1 MFVPVVPDDPN
12 GSANIPLD
20 EEESG
25 VDRYARPVSKLN
37 FYVGCFLA
45 FLSGFL
51 TMFNNFLIK
60 ETGSDFGELIAIRSL
75 LQIAVML
82 TLSKVM
88 GRRMSIRVTAQVCR
102 MILI

>member
-1 MFVPVVPDDPN
+1 M
-12 GSANIPLD
+12 
-20 EEESG
+20 
-25 VDRYARPVSKLN
+25 SKIS

-45 FLSGFL
+45 FFSGFL

-82 TLSKVM
+82 TLSKVT
-88 GRRMSIRVTAQVCR
+88 GKKIQGEGASPSSKFA
-102 MILI
+102 

>member
-1 MFVPVVPDDPN
+1 M
-12 GSANIPLD
+12 
-20 EEESG
+20 
-25 VDRYARPVSKLN
+25 DRYARPVSKLS

-45 FLSGFL
+45 FFSGFL

-82 TLSKVM
+82 TLSKLT
-88 GRRMSIRVTAQVCR
+88 GKRA
-102 MILI
+102 

>member
-1 MFVPVVPDDPN
+1 M
-12 GSANIPLD
+12 PLD
-20 EEESG
+20 GDSDEGESG
-25 VDRYARPVSKLN
+25 VDRYARPVSKLS

-45 FLSGFL
+45 FFSGFL

>member
-1 MFVPVVPDDPN
+1 MPIDSGDD
-12 GSANIPLD
+12 GESA
-20 EEESG
+20 G
-25 VDRYARPVSKLN
+25 QDRYARPVSKIS

-45 FLSGFL
+45 FFSGFL

-82 TLSKVM
+82 TLSKVT
-88 GRRMSIRVTAQVCR
+88 GKKVQGEGASPSSKFA
-102 MILI
+102 